1 MSEEVL
7 NIKIDELSRRVGR
20 QDAEIA
26 LLREAIEAERSTR
39 AREER
44 SRLIAGV
51 MALGSIVTAL
61 IGVIWA
67 YRGLIFQGKQ

>member
-1 MSEEVL
+1 MSDAIL
-7 NIKIDELSRRVGR
+7 AYRLDELTRQVGR

-26 LLREAIEAERSTR
+26 LLREAIEAERSSR